1 MEVGTLNTMFKAYA
15 PAEMAERIAAYG
27 IRKVQLDMAFNGRG
41 YAVEDLTP
49 EFCGEVRQ
57 AFADAGIQIRSY
69 ADEGFRIT
77 VGTEEENALVLSVLK
92 TYRRNA

>member
-1 MEVGTLNTMFKAYA
+1 
-15 PAEMAERIAAYG
+15 MAEPTIVTMPSGSFVVPVPENEDAVRVRMKTLTVYPSKANYFYG
-27 IRKVQLDMAFNGRG
+27 RCTKKEEL
-41 YAVEDLTP
+41 L
-49 EFCGEVRQ
+49 Q

-77 VGTEEENALVLSVLK
+77 VGTEEENGLVLSVLK